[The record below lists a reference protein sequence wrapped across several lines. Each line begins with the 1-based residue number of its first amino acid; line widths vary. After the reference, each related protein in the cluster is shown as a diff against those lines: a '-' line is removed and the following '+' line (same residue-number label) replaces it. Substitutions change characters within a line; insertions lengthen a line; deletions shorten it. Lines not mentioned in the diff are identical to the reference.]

1 MPQVGDDVDLE
12 QVPDRCG
19 YAFTPGWAYEAEP
32 AHEVELT
39 PAQEV
44 PNPDDPENLIVIPA
58 VMGTVPAVWASV
70 PPRARVLK
78 LDLVPA
84 DVLVNPGPLIAEL
97 EGQLQAVRDA
107 WGCPESALVMV
118 AYRFEV

>member
-1 MPQVGDDVDLE
+1 MPQVGDDVALDE
-12 QVPDRCG
+12 VPDRCG
-19 YAFTPGWAYEAEP
+19 YAYSPGWAYE
-32 AHEVELT
+32 V
-39 PAQEV
+39 V
-44 PNPDDPENLIVIPA
+44 PGE
-58 VMGTVPAVWASV
+58 WASV

-78 LDLVPA
+78 LDLVLE

-107 WGCPESALVMV
+107 WGCPETALVMA